1 MPYAVSIIHR
11 NSLWKAIV
19 HSKWIIVYTFQRTI
33 IIIYE
38 PYNPYWN
45 PIALQTILRKPFAR
59 HLRLQFRALAI
70 NGNFFVWSC
79 AYFIPT
85 CVDNKQRNSANMKYF
100 DGFYAFII
108 STMDK
113 YESMSLAKYSIYIS
127 NSSHKHHYS
136 HCWEFLS
143 NWYYWAFIPNSRKTF
158 SFSLPQIICLT
169 FILEVNPVFVV
180 ALSFIYQ
187 KFIVEYDDVSVLC
200 VRYDMYRKVR
210 TEMRKF
216 TQYAHKLWMNIKQQ
230 FWMTGSCTKFYSCSY
245 SFAFKL
251 YTFYLKNI
259 FSVFVGVFLF
269 LSAFCICVFC
279 IKLKN
284 VCILYLKYLLSWL
297 KFLICHNRYL

>member
-1 MPYAVSIIHR
+1 ME
-11 NSLWKAIV
+11 
-19 HSKWIIVYTFQRTI
+19 T
-33 IIIYE
+33 
-38 PYNPYWN
+38 
-45 PIALQTILRKPFAR
+45 
-59 HLRLQFRALAI
+59 
-70 NGNFFVWSC
+70 FFVWSC

-187 KFIVEYDDVSVLC
+187 KFIVEYDDVSGIMCSL
-200 VRYDMYRKVR
+200 RYVPQSKEWDAKMH
-210 TEMRKF
+210 TICS
-216 TQYAHKLWMNIKQQ
+216 QIMNEHQTTILND
-230 FWMTGSCTKFYSCSY
+230 W
-245 SFAFKL
+245 KL
-251 YTFYLKNI
+251 YQ
-259 FSVFVGVFLF
+259 VLF
-269 LSAFCICVFC
+269 M
-279 IKLKN
+279 
-284 VCILYLKYLLSWL
+284 
-297 KFLICHNRYL
+297 